1 LLLAWAEGQVTYY
14 LEMLGDERFQ
24 KLCQAI
30 LSLEYPNVQCLPVGQ
45 PDGGRDATRRHRTSA
60 GGAIT
65 IFQVKFSKNPDTRSA
80 REAVAELIRTEK
92 QKVDRLIERGA
103 TAYHF
108 MTNVPGTAHL
118 GTGSIDRLN
127 DELTAAFGIDCFCW
141 WRDDIERRIDGNSAI
156 KWSYP
161 EIMKAT
167 DILQSL
173 TIPPNDPHSK
183 RRSDAIRSYMT
194 YQARH
199 DPQLKFKQV
208 DLQKDM
214 IDLFVDVPA
223 QLMAPAKHTR
233 GVRLS
238 LDEFEDRG
246 FVDDR
251 VLYEGDEAP

>member
-1 LLLAWAEGQVTYY
+1 
-14 LEMLGDERFQ
+14 
-24 KLCQAI
+24 
-30 LSLEYPNVQCLPVGQ
+30 
-45 PDGGRDATRRHRTSA
+45 
-60 GGAIT
+60 
-65 IFQVKFSKNPDTRSA
+65 
-80 REAVAELIRTEK
+80 
-92 QKVDRLIERGA
+92 
-103 TAYHF
+103 
-108 MTNVPGTAHL
+108 
-118 GTGSIDRLN
+118 
-127 DELTAAFGIDCFCW
+127 
-141 WRDDIERRIDGNSAI
+141 
-156 KWSYP
+156 
-161 EIMKAT
+161 MKAT

-208 DLQKDM
+208 DLQNDM